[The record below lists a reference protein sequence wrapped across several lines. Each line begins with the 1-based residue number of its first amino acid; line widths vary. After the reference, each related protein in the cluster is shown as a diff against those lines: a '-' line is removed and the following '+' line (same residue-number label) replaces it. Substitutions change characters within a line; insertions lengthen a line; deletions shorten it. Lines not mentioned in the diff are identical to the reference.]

1 MALACAFFKSR
12 SLAAKLV
19 REGKIRLNGAR
30 LSKPSYQVAIGDVLT
45 FATGDWIRLIEIS
58 AIGVRRGP
66 APEAQALY
74 IDRSDAAPIREKFLI
89 TQNMRKRPTNWQ
101 MAPRFTFFFK

>member
-1 MALACAFFKSR
+1 
-12 SLAAKLV
+12 V

-74 IDRSDAAPIREKFLI
+74 IDRSDAAPIREKVPY
-89 TQNMRKRPTNWQ
+89 NPKYEGKGRPTGKWRRALHSFSNSGLD
-101 MAPRFTFFFK
+101 